1 MQKKGPFD
9 PNKYVSKGIKLET
22 VEELKRVFDVFDA
35 DGSGTISTEEMLT
48 TIQALG
54 MEEKMVD
61 VMAKFDKVDVEKL
74 DFDAFLGAF
83 GFNEGY

>member
-1 MQKKGPFD
+1 M
-9 PNKYVSKGIKLET
+9 
-22 VEELKRVFDVFDA
+22 FDA